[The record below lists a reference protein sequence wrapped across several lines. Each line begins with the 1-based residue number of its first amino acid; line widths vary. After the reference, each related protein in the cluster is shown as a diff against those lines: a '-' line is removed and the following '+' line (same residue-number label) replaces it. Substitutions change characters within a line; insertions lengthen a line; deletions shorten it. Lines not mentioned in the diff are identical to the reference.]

1 VSTLATAAPV
11 STPPER
17 RTDPIT
23 TEVVRNALETIAE
36 EMGNALRRT
45 ALSVVVKDMRDYSCA
60 VFDAEGRMVA
70 AALDIPTLLASMA
83 PALQACIEKWG
94 DDIHPGDVFLNNHP
108 YMGACQTNDMNMFVP
123 VFDAEETLIGFTGV
137 IAHHADWGGRIAGTA
152 AAQSESAYEEGV
164 LLPALKYE
172 VRGVREQNLH
182 DIITANVRHPSQ
194 NLGDLRAQIAAGRSG
209 ARRFAE
215 LAAKYGS
222 PVLADA
228 IADLFDSTAYR
239 TSREIGKLADGRYE
253 AEGWLDNDGIRLNEP
268 VLMRV
273 AVIVEGES
281 ITFDFTGSAPQMAGG
296 MNIPNSTLRSVV
308 HYSVKCLMPP
318 DVSFN
323 EGSLAPVSII
333 APEGTAVNP
342 AFPAAVGDR
351 HLASQRLASIVTKA
365 LAFAA
370 PDRASAEWFV
380 GWPVLVCESRSPKSG
395 DGAVLLANVA
405 GGAGGNRFRD
415 GSNAMD
421 VHMGNCALIPAEI
434 IETSYELRVERY
446 ELITDSGGAGAQR
459 GGLGIR
465 ADYRNVSEKP
475 LHFLSEA
482 EQTNP
487 AFPPNGLHGG
497 DSGAVA
503 SLHLIDADGVEH
515 ALRSKG
521 KGVAQSG
528 EVVSL
533 RAGGGG
539 GFGPVADRP
548 VEAVEADLRAGFISP
563 SAAVAEYG
571 FDAGRAAE
579 VAGGARAGAGAGAGA
594 GSAARHAAAAET
606 AR

>member
-1 VSTLATAAPV
+1 MSILATAAPV
-11 STPPER
+11 GEAPER

-60 VFDAEGRMVA
+60 VFDARGRMIA
-70 AALDIPTLLASMA
+70 AALDIPSLLASMA
-83 PALQACIEKWG
+83 PALRACIDKWG
-94 DDIHPGDVFLNNHP
+94 DDIHPGDVFVNNHP
-108 YMGACQTNDMNMFVP
+108 YMGACQTNDMNLFIP
-123 VFDAEETLIGFTGV
+123 VFDAEEQLIGFTGV

-172 VRGVREQNLH
+172 VRGVRERNLH
-182 DIITANVRHPSQ
+182 DIITANVRHPAQ

-215 LAAKYGS
+215 LAAKYTS
-222 PVLADA
+222 SVLADA
-228 IADLFDSTAYR
+228 IADLIDSTAFR
-239 TSREIGKLADGRYE
+239 TSREIGKLPDGRYE
-253 AEGWLDNDGIRLNEP
+253 AEGWLDNDGVNLDAP

-273 AVIVEGES
+273 AVIVAGET

-308 HYSVKCLMPP
+308 HYAVKCLMPP

-323 EGSLAPVSII
+323 EGSLAPVSIV

-342 AFPAAVGDR
+342 VFPAAVGDR
-351 HLASQRLASIVTKA
+351 HLASQRLSSIVTKA

-434 IETSYELRVERY
+434 IESSYELRVEQY
-446 ELITDSGGAGAQR
+446 ALITDSGGAGARR

-465 ADYRNVSEKP
+465 ADYRNVSTKP

-487 AFPPNGLHGG
+487 AFPPSGLHGG

-515 ALRSKG
+515 QRPSKG
-521 KGVAQSG
+521 KGVAQPG
-528 EVVSL
+528 EIVSL

-539 GFGPVADRP
+539 GFGPASERP
-548 VEAVEADLRAGFISP
+548 LEAIEADLRAGLVSP
-563 SAAVAEYG
+563 AAAVAQYG
-571 FDAGRAAE
+571 FDADRAAE
-579 VAGGARAGAGAGAGA
+579 LAGALG
-594 GSAARHAAAAET
+594 AAAPVAET
-606 AR
+606 TR

>member
-1 VSTLATAAPV
+1 MSTVISTSLDELAAAPAAPV
-11 STPPER
+11 VAPVR

-60 VFDAEGRMVA
+60 VFDAQGRMVA
-70 AALDIPTLLASMA
+70 AALDIPSLLASMA
-83 PALQACIEKWG
+83 PALQAAIEKWG
-94 DDIHPGDVFLNNHP
+94 DEIYPGDVILSNHP
-108 YMGACQTNDMNMFVP
+108 YMGACQTNDINMFIP
-123 VFDAEETLIGFTGV
+123 VFDADEQLIGFTGV

-164 LLPALKYE
+164 LMPALKYE
-172 VRGVREQNLH
+172 VRGVRERNLH
-182 DIITANVRHPSQ
+182 DIITANVRHPAQ

-222 PVLADA
+222 AVLADA
-228 IADLFDSTAYR
+228 VEDLFDSTAFL
-239 TSREIGKLADGRYE
+239 TAREIGKLADGRYE
-253 AEGWLDNDGIRLNEP
+253 AEGWLDNDGIHLDEP

-273 AVIVEGES
+273 AVIVAGES

-323 EGSLAPVSII
+323 EGSLAPVSIV
-333 APEGTAVNP
+333 APAGTAVNP
-342 AFPAAVGDR
+342 VFPAAVGDR
-351 HLASQRLASIVTKA
+351 HLASQRLSSIVTKA
-365 LAFAA
+365 LAAAA
-370 PDRASAEWFV
+370 PGRASAEWFV

-405 GGAGGNRFRD
+405 GGAGGNRLRD
-415 GSNAMD
+415 GASAMD

-434 IETSYELRVERY
+434 IESSYELRIEQY
-446 ELITDSGGAGAQR
+446 ALITDSGGAGRAR

-465 ADYRNVSEKP
+465 ADYRNVSAKP

-487 AFPPNGLHGG
+487 SFPPTGLDGG
-497 DSGAVA
+497 SSGAVA
-503 SLHLIDADGVEH
+503 SLSLIGLDGAEV
-515 ALRSKG
+515 ARPSKG
-521 KGVAQSG
+521 KGVAQPG
-528 EVVSL
+528 EIVSL

-539 GFGPVADRP
+539 GFGPAVERP
-548 VEAVEADLRAGFISP
+548 EASVEADLRAGYISP
-563 SAAVAEYG
+563 AAAVASYG
-571 FDAGRAAE
+571 FDEARAAQI
-579 VAGGARAGAGAGAGA
+579 
-594 GSAARHAAAAET
+594 AAE
-606 AR
+606 AL